1 MIKFIVM
8 SLIFTLLMAVVLSM
22 TSTYYGSWAFY
33 VLGMML
39 AVFGFTRK
47 GKTDAKG
54 CFWLGLLIMLVTFA
68 GANISENIYSE
79 TVKILQE
86 NNNQK

>member
-47 GKTDAKG
+47 GMTDAKG
-54 CFWLGLLIMLVTFA
+54 CFWHGLLIMLVTFA
-68 GANISENIYSE
+68 GANISGNIYSE

>member
-1 MIKFIVM
+1 MIKYIVM

-54 CFWLGLLIMLVTFA
+54 CFWLGLLIMLVTFV
-68 GANISENIYSE
+68 GANISGKIYSE

>member
-47 GKTDAKG
+47 GNTDAKG

-68 GANISENIYSE
+68 GANISGNIYSE